1 VARPRAIAPEPTP
14 RADSLEKP
22 LWTDPDERRND
33 LKTLIYR
40 RFPAHGS
47 CDESSSRRCAA
58 ALRSG
63 GDEIDLA
70 VTARE

>member
-1 VARPRAIAPEPTP
+1 
-14 RADSLEKP
+14 
-22 LWTDPDERRND
+22 